1 MARITVANLEDDVV
15 QVLKHRAEL
24 NGRSLSA
31 EIRAVLGRDTAPDRE
46 QALERLAQKRK
57 QLASGAFPEP
67 GADVS
72 VEVEEPGEL
81 AY

>member
-1 MARITVANLEDDVV
+1 MARITIADLEDDVV
-15 QVLKHRAEL
+15 KVLKHRAEVH
-24 NGRSLSA
+24 GRSLSA
-31 EIRAVLGRDTAPDRE
+31 EIRAALGRETAPDRE

-67 GADVS
+67 GSAAAVIA
-72 VEVEEPGEL
+72 EEPEEL

>member
-15 QVLKHRAEL
+15 QVLKRRAEL
-24 NGRSLSA
+24 HGRSLSA
-31 EIRAVLGRDTAPDRE
+31 EIRVALGRETAPDRE

-67 GADVS
+67 GADAAVIA
-72 VEVEEPGEL
+72 EEPGEL
-81 AY
+81 VY

>member
-15 QVLKHRAEL
+15 QELKRRAEL
-24 NGRSLSA
+24 HGRSLSA
-31 EIRAVLGRDTAPDRE
+31 EIRAVLGRETAPDRE
-46 QALERLAQKRK
+46 KALERLARKRK

-67 GADVS
+67 GVDVR

>member
-1 MARITVANLEDDVV
+1 MARITIADLEDDVV
-15 QVLKHRAEL
+15 KVLKHRAEL
-24 NGRSLSA
+24 HGRSLSA
-31 EIRAVLGRDTAPDRE
+31 EIRAALGRETAPDRE

-67 GADVS
+67 GTGVS
-72 VEVEEPGEL
+72 VEVDEPGEL

>member
-24 NGRSLSA
+24 HGRSLSA
-31 EIRAVLGRDTAPDRE
+31 EIRAVLGRETAPDRE

-57 QLASGAFPEP
+57 QLASKAFPEH
-67 GADVS
+67 GAEVS
-72 VEVEEPGEL
+72 VGVEEPEEL